1 MKTAVYPGSFD
12 PFTNGHLAVLETAAQ
27 LFDKVIVAVLV
38 NPGKTPLFSVE
49 DRILQIQNA
58 TVGFDNVTVD
68 QFQGLLVD
76 YVRLAGAKVIVRGL
90 RDASD
95 YESEVRLAHMNRTME
110 PAVPTVFIPT
120 HPEVSFISSS
130 LVKQVAAHGGDV
142 TPFVPET
149 VAKALIAKFSAQN

>member
-49 DRILQIQNA
+49 DRILQIRNA
-58 TVGFDNVTVD
+58 TVDYGNVAVE

-76 YVRLAGAKVIVRGL
+76 YVRLAGANVIVRGL

-120 HPEVSFISSS
+120 RPEVSFISSS
-130 LVKQVAAHGGDV
+130 LVKQVAANGGDV
-142 TPFVPET
+142 APFVPET
-149 VAKALIAKFSAQN
+149 VAKALIAKFSAQQ